1 MKNLKSKKSDSFQK
15 QLSKFKNL
23 LIGSK
28 TAKLANMGLI
38 AISILFIF
46 KSEQNLMVIASLV
59 IGISVLVLYMNLFL
73 SLKDIKQKSYTTKSL
88 FASILKFKDYMQ
100 KRKRFEMIY
109 ISIWFL
115 SLSPFVYLRSGSA
128 LETILEIG
136 IYLTATALLGM
147 LAFKN
152 VQKQIRNLESE
163 VLSNMNL
170 VNNQ

>member
-28 TAKLANMGLI
+28 TAKFANMGLI

-128 LETILEIG
+128 FETILEIG
-136 IYLTATALLGM
+136 IYLTVTAILGA

-163 VLSNMNL
+163 VLSNMNP